1 MAVTSATSA
10 TDPYAAL
17 NGPARA
23 TEASNAEKTADRF
36 LKLLVAQM
44 KNQDPLNP
52 MDNAEVTTQMAQI
65 NTVEGITRLNEGV
78 RGLNTQF
85 TQLQAMQGASLL
97 GHEVSVKGDRLA
109 LSGEG
114 ADVVGRGGFSLAG
127 AADQVQ
133 LEVLDSAGRVIA
145 TQNLGPRAAGRH
157 DFEWAP
163 GSAVPDTS
171 LRHRIVATRGGSAVA
186 AQPLAFDRVAAVS
199 AGGDGL
205 QLTLQNRGTVAY
217 ADVLSVRQG
226 R

>member
-1 MAVTSATSA
+1 MALNAVTAS
-10 TDPYAAL
+10 DPYAAL
-17 NGPARA
+17 NGPGRA
-23 TEASNAEKTADRF
+23 AQTSKADETADRF

-65 NTVEGITRLNEGV
+65 NTVEGITRLNESV

-85 TQLQAMQGASLL
+85 AQLQAMQGASLL
-97 GHEVSVKGDRLA
+97 GHEVSLQGDRLA

-114 ADVVGRGGFSLAG
+114 TDVVGRGGFSLSG

-133 LEVLDSAGRVIA
+133 LEILDSAGRVIG
-145 TQNLGPRAAGRH
+145 TQNLGGLAAGRH

-163 GSAVPDTS
+163 GSAVSDTA

-186 AQPLAFDRVAAVS
+186 VQPLTFDRVTAVS

-205 QLTLQNRGTVAY
+205 QLTLQGRGTVAY
-217 ADVLSVRQG
+217 ADVVSVRQG

>member
-1 MAVTSATSA
+1 MAVTASTSA
-10 TDPYAAL
+10 TDPYAVL

-23 TEASNAEKTADRF
+23 AESSNAEKTADRF

-65 NTVEGITRLNEGV
+65 NTVEGITRLNESV

-114 ADVVGRGGFSLAG
+114 ADAVGRGGFSLASP
-127 AADQVQ
+127 ADQVQ

-145 TQNLGPRAAGRH
+145 TQNLGARAAGRH

-163 GSAVPDTS
+163 GSAVPDTA

-186 AQPLAFDRVAAVS
+186 VQPLAFDRVSAVS
-199 AGGDGL
+199 AGSDGL
-205 QLTLQNRGTVAY
+205 QLTLQDRGTVAY
-217 ADVLSVRQG
+217 ADVVSVRQG